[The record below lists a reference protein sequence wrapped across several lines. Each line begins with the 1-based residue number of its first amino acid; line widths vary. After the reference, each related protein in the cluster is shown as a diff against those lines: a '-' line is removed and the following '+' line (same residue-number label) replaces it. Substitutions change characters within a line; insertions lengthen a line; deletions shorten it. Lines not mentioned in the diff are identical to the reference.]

1 MLTCTF
7 VMHNEPVMQEKR
19 NVLVTQ
25 NVTCQDWPL
34 KLFLSDMIFNIII
47 TINFLQVTLRTR
59 FETIL

>member
-1 MLTCTF
+1 
-7 VMHNEPVMQEKR
+7 MHNEPVMQEKR

-47 TINFLQVTLRTR
+47 IINFLQVTLRTR